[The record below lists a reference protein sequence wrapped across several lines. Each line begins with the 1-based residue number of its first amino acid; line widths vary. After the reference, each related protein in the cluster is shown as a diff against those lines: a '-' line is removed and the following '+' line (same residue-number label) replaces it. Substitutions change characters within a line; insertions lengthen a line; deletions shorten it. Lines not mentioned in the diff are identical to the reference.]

1 MPAISCRGRTN
12 PGDPACDC
20 EVYDPPVDPNAPS
33 KCRECTHGKSKHQD
47 PPAVPPAVDHRPP
60 AAKKRTVLDIFSEQT
75 ALSENHVKARLPE
88 EERAADPAAARV
100 DALRGYRP
108 AAEASGSKKKKGKG
122 KAAEAKPKG
131 TSVKLVILTSGVKNN
146 CLRGSQ
152 KALRPGEISDRE
164 DHQCVARDIVIQH
177 SWTNQQLTRHV
188 QEVLPLPMG
197 YAEEYSQAP
206 LWALVSKV
214 YQRYIV
220 LENAKPTA
228 AQVLENKV
236 TLNPKEG
243 PTVFLALTVTV
254 PDDIYGSWYARPRRA
269 ATAASSD
276 IEDVQF
282 EDAHIDAI
290 DDAEE
295 HNSGTDYE
303 MAQDLDADTLSDA
316 PVPNVTGLV
325 RKRESTASD
334 EEEQPTKKQRLSS
347 GLSSHPMT
355 QKVSGKTR
363 EKSPLFLR
371 SDSDSDCPFPLPLT
385 QVAGPVAGPSYLG
398 IEHAPIQYAP
408 IQYAPIQHAP
418 FRTPGVIRTPGV
430 NEGQH
435 FS

>member
-1 MPAISCRGRTN
+1 MPAILCRGRTN

-47 PPAVPPAVDHRPP
+47 PPAVDHGQPA
-60 AAKKRTVLDIFSEQT
+60 AAKKKTVLDIFSEQT

-197 YAEEYSQAP
+197 YAEEHSQAP

-282 EDAHIDAI
+282 EDAHIEAIEAI

-325 RKRESTASD
+325 RKRESTTSD

-355 QKVSGKTR
+355 QKVSVKTP
-363 EKSPLFLR
+363 EKTPR
-371 SDSDSDCPFPLPLT
+371 QCPT
-385 QVAGPVAGPSYLG
+385 
-398 IEHAPIQYAP
+398 
-408 IQYAPIQHAP
+408 
-418 FRTPGVIRTPGV
+418 TCIRYPY
-430 NEGQH
+430 
-435 FS
+435 